1 MAMTP
6 DAVPN
11 VNTPPPTIRR
21 QPAFHDNAEEVNALA
36 NPNNETEAV
45 NAVAPD
51 AMDTT
56 NTANEP
62 DNETPPEPEDG
73 AALGVHTVHP
83 LQHFVPVAVK
93 LDPKTL
99 NPFWTDYYTKPETG
113 KVLWPDDG
121 KGRGFNLPINVMFLL
136 DLSPSMTRKIGTD
149 PSGVDALCSFLGGL
163 GEWFE
168 NNLKGPEFEHCDVN
182 LAIAGFSG
190 SCAWVDGNHCDF
202 QDYTTYD
209 RAVKKN
215 DNLPKAVQ
223 EFEVF
228 NQVVNAKSRTEV
240 DQYCSNWVSKVTK
253 LVAEDPME
261 RESGS
266 GTNTEA
272 ALRFGHAAMHTILHS
287 KGGTGKLFLC
297 TDGAST
303 LGTCTAD
310 GLKAVIDT
318 QTYHGLHDHGLGP
331 LFGHRVQTHALMMGA
346 SPNAAVLT
354 NLLGTKGMVAYAPEN
369 RDIQSTLES
378 FFKPTI
384 LAVRDGSCIGTL
396 DALSIVRIEDR
407 DGEPL
412 SKPALSMYSQGLLS
426 GDNFTALFGA
436 KMPDDFYKKMYNGTY
451 PNAEAL
457 NQMVVSVQVW
467 VAPSL
472 CSRVRDVTVGFGR
485 HEKKHLNIDNVD
497 DVINELT
504 SWGLRPALD
513 VNVPLCGDAWW
524 SPAFLQHGPLR
535 NQVPVPGKSKADVL
549 RSHPDCGA
557 RDTKGLYAWVESKYN
572 MMDKLNKALGEARTH
587 ADAMATASRFADEA
601 TQSGFRTLSQRCTA
615 LREASRSIQEEEDR
629 DLEEDADNGG
639 FPAPPRV
646 KRARTSASHFASS
659 TFSQTE
665 A

>member
-1 MAMTP
+1 MAIQ
-6 DAVPN
+6 
-11 VNTPPPTIRR
+11 TPPPVRR
-21 QPAFHDNAEEVNALA
+21 QGAFFDIDDA
-36 NPNNETEAV
+36 EAV
-45 NAVAPD
+45 NAVAD
-51 AMDTT
+51 MDTQTPTPT
-56 NTANEP
+56 NSPGEDAPT
-62 DNETPPEPEDG
+62 EPEDG
-73 AALGVHTVHP
+73 VALGVHTLHP

-99 NPFWTDYYTKPETG
+99 NPFWNDYFTKPETG

-121 KGRGFNLPINVMFLL
+121 KGRGFNLPINIMFLL

-168 NNLKGPEFEHCDVN
+168 TNLKGPEFEHCDVN

-190 SCAWVDGNHCDF
+190 SCAWVDGDHCDF

-209 RAVKKN
+209 RAVKK
-215 DNLPKAVQ
+215 DHNLPKAVR
-223 EFEVF
+223 EFDVF
-228 NQVVNAKSRTEV
+228 DQVVDAKRRTDV
-240 DQYCSNWVSKVTK
+240 DQYCSNWISKVSK
-253 LVAEDPME
+253 LIADDPAERDC
-261 RESGS
+261 GT

-287 KGGTGKLFLC
+287 NGGTGKLFLC

-310 GLKAVIDT
+310 GLRAVIDM
-318 QTYHGLHDHGLGP
+318 QIYHGLHDHGLGP
-331 LFGHRVQTHALMMGA
+331 LFGHRVQTHAVMMGA

-378 FFKPTI
+378 LFKPTI
-384 LAVRDGSCIGTL
+384 LAVRDGSSIGTL

-407 DGEPL
+407 DGEPR

-457 NQMVVSVQVW
+457 NRMVVSVQVW

-485 HEKKHLNIDNVD
+485 PEKKHLNIDKID
-497 DVINELT
+497 EVINELT
-504 SWGLRPALD
+504 SWGLRPAL
-513 VNVPLCGDAWW
+513 NKKVPLCTDVWW
-524 SPAFLQHGPLR
+524 SPPFLQHGPLR
-535 NQVPVPGKSKADVL
+535 DQVPVPGKSKVDVL
-549 RSHPDCGA
+549 RSDFDGGA
-557 RDTKGLYAWVESKYN
+557 RDTNGLYAWISSKYE
-572 MMDKLNKALGEARTH
+572 MMNKLNTALGKAKTH

-601 TQSGFRTLSQRCTA
+601 TQSGFRTLSHRCAT
-615 LREASRSIQEEEDR
+615 LREASRSMQEEEDR
-629 DLEEDADNGG
+629 DLEEDEDQAGY
-639 FPAPPRV
+639 PAPPRV
-646 KRARTSASHFASS
+646 KRSRTSASHYASAA
-659 TFSQTE
+659 FSQSD

>member
-1 MAMTP
+1 MSIE
-6 DAVPN
+6 
-11 VNTPPPTIRR
+11 TPPPVRR
-21 QPAFHDNAEEVNALA
+21 QGAFNDNVESVNAVTG
-36 NPNNETEAV
+36 PVDVVEAV
-45 NAVAPD
+45 NAVADVGMETVATD
-51 AMDTT
+51 APGEKGPT
-56 NTANEP
+56 
-62 DNETPPEPEDG
+62 EPEDG
-73 AALGVHTVHP
+73 VALGVHTVHP

-99 NPFWTDYYTKPETG
+99 NPFWNDYYTKPETG
-113 KVLWPDDG
+113 KVLWPDDK
-121 KGRGFNLPINVMFLL
+121 KGQGFDLPINVMFLL

-168 NNLKGPEFEHCDVN
+168 TNLKGPEFEHCEVN

-190 SCAWVDGNHCDF
+190 NCAWVDGNHCDF

-215 DNLPKAVQ
+215 HNLHKAVH
-223 EFEVF
+223 ESEVF
-228 NQVVNAKSRTEV
+228 DNVIDAKDRTKV
-240 DQYCSNWVSKVTK
+240 DQYCSNWSSKVLK
-253 LVAEDPME
+253 LVADDPFE
-261 RESGS
+261 RDSGS

-272 ALRFGHAAMHTILHS
+272 ALRFGHAAMDTILHRN
-287 KGGTGKLFLC
+287 GGTGKLFLC

-303 LGTCTAD
+303 LGTCRAG
-310 GLKAVIDT
+310 GLKAVIDA
-318 QTYHGLHDHGLGP
+318 QIYHGLHDHGVGP
-331 LFGHRVQTHALMMGA
+331 VFGHRVQTHALMMGA

-369 RDIQSTLES
+369 RDIQSTLEA
-378 FFKPTI
+378 FFKPTL
-384 LAVRDGSCIGTL
+384 LAARDGSSIGTL
-396 DALSIVRIEDR
+396 DALSIVRIETR

-412 SKPALSMYSQGLLS
+412 SKPTLSMYSQGLLS

-436 KMPDDFYKKMYNGTY
+436 KMPDDFYKKMYDGTY

-472 CSRVRDVTVGFGR
+472 CSRVRDVAFGLGR
-485 HEKKHLNIDNVD
+485 PEKKHLDHEKDD

-504 SWGLRPALD
+504 SWGLRPALEVD
-513 VNVPLCGDAWW
+513 VPLCGDAWW

-549 RSHPDCGA
+549 RSDPDCGA

-572 MMDKLNKALGEARTH
+572 MMDKLNNELGEARTH
-587 ADAMATASRFADEA
+587 ADAMATASRFADQA

-639 FPAPPRV
+639 FPVPPRV

-659 TFSQTE
+659 AFSQTE